1 MYDIKIVYICVCVP
15 VLLFDLYILYHPC
28 LSDVVLGC
36 MCVVVDYFNP
46 KEEEKRTRREI
57 QYSRTFE
64 MFS

>member
-1 MYDIKIVYICVCVP
+1 MCVCVP

-36 MCVVVDYFNP
+36 MCVVVDFFFNP
-46 KEEEKRTRREI
+46 KEEEKRTRRD
-57 QYSRTFE
+57 TVFE

>member
-1 MYDIKIVYICVCVP
+1 MCVCACIIIQFVICI
-15 VLLFDLYILYHPC
+15 FYITL
-28 LSDVVLGC
+28 VGC
-36 MCVVVDYFNP
+36 MCVIVDYYFNP